1 MGVAWLSCGNM
12 DGSAR
17 TRHAGRPIAA
27 LGEDREGTR
36 SPGFAVVKQG
46 RDERRQERLLEIDSS
61 HKRKANGGRR
71 SQRLGA

>member
-1 MGVAWLSCGNM
+1 MGVAWLDCGNM

-36 SPGFAVVKQG
+36 SPGLAVVKQG
-46 RDERRQERLLEIDSS
+46 
-61 HKRKANGGRR
+61 
-71 SQRLGA
+71 

>member
-1 MGVAWLSCGNM
+1 M

-36 SPGFAVVKQG
+36 SPGLAVVKQG
-46 RDERRQERLLEIDSS
+46 
-61 HKRKANGGRR
+61 
-71 SQRLGA
+71 